1 MTDILDR
8 IRARK
13 AAKPDIPISVPE
25 WELEA
30 FIRPPSAGKMA
41 SLRKMSNAAHICAQV
56 IIHGIVDADGAP
68 IFKDDADTLKEL
80 VEAPYSLIDR
90 VSTAIVMADTDQEG
104 AKDFLAAARTLSS
117 ASR

>member
-1 MTDILDR
+1 MSDILDR
-8 IRARK
+8 IRARQ
-13 AAKPDIPISVPE
+13 AAKPDIAISIPE
-25 WELEA
+25 WELDA

-56 IIHGIVDADGAP
+56 IIHGIVDGDGKP
-68 IFKDDADTLKEL
+68 VFKDDADTLKTL

-90 VSTAIVMADTDQEG
+90 ISTQIVMADTDQEA
-104 AKDFLAAARTLSS
+104 AKDFLAAARTLNS